1 MVVATEFFDRR
12 PRREPAPTRRFLI
25 PSVQVSFIDTTQ
37 KDGGVFDP
45 PKIENGVKQNDQTEM
60 FNVADVVAEWEAL
73 ERRYQI
79 LESRVQQ
86 EAGCTQ
92 AEAAKLL
99 EHVPGYLLVK
109 RAEET
114 ARSVLHRPIRMWSR
128 RDRQQ
133 MERALAQ
140 SLTAIEQ
147 MERQVDTWETDPERM
162 QRALSNIAMT
172 GTSSSTTDITRTWYQ
187 ELNERRAFLR
197 AHILKAKRKL
207 DNLTS
212 FTPREEKIRRQLER
226 FAPLEDFPHSIDNQ
240 HNAQALQEVLAE
252 LEPIFFALQPSLA
265 LIRTPQEEVESSPN
279 VTPGDQS
286 NSVSQ
291 GRAEKSSF
299 QSKEE
304 VLLEQLHTD
313 PDFRPL
319 GSELGIYEAQFGD
332 LLYDILSGE
341 TFAVELPIANH
352 LSATSKESVLRETIR
367 TLDTSRALCLW
378 IGLPYPASDIVN
390 ELHDGKKYQINMDK
404 LHDLVTVIAA
414 DQGAIR
420 LPKSTMTRLLQLI
433 KSVLDIEPVAI
444 GTQSEQNSSGMA
456 PIESLSDLL
465 PAIRQYFSSGKIMN
479 TQTQAYVTQVEHQP
493 VPEAMDRR
501 ILQLKTDVIEQHFS
515 GNQKT
520 FQEAAWKWAQ
530 EQIPLHKTT
539 DIFNRPETDVCD
551 VVSIMSP
558 MRLATVMTLLSS
570 NPEQRQWL
578 RIHQISKSDWERVAR
593 MILSW
598 KEEVKTEQCYH
609 PSQSFAD
616 LVQIVFMFRV
626 IESVS
631 FSDDK

>member
-25 PSVQVSFIDTTQ
+25 PSVQVSFTDTTQ
-37 KDGGVFDP
+37 KDEGVFDP
-45 PKIENGVKQNDQTEM
+45 PKIEKGIKQNDQTEM
-60 FNVADVVAEWEAL
+60 FNVADIVAEWEAL

-226 FAPLEDFPHSIDNQ
+226 FAPLEDFPHSIDDQ
-240 HNAQALQEVLAE
+240 HNAQALQEVLVE
-252 LEPIFFALQPSLA
+252 LEPIFVALQPSLA
-265 LIRTPQEEVESSPN
+265 LIRTPQDEVESSPN
-279 VTPGDQS
+279 VTPGDRS

-291 GRAEKSSF
+291 SGTEKSSSR
-299 QSKEE
+299 SKEA
-304 VLLEQLHTD
+304 VLLERLHTD
-313 PDFRPL
+313 PNLRPL

-341 TFAVELPIANH
+341 TFAVELPIVNH

-367 TLDTSRALCLW
+367 TLDTSQALCLW

-404 LHDLVTVIAA
+404 IHDLVTVIAA

-420 LPKSTMTRLLQLI
+420 LPEGTMIKLLRLI
-433 KSVLDIEPVAI
+433 KSILDIEPIAT
-444 GTQSEQNSSGMA
+444 GTQSQENPSKLA
-456 PIESLSDLL
+456 PIESLNDVW
-465 PAIRQYFSSGKIMN
+465 PAIRQYFSREEFPTI
-479 TQTQAYVTQVEHQP
+479 QTQVLGTQVEHQP
-493 VPEAMDRR
+493 VPETMNKRVKQLETDI
-501 ILQLKTDVIEQHFS
+501 ILRYFS
-515 GNQKT
+515 GDQKA
-520 FQEAAWKWAQ
+520 FREAAQKWAQ
-530 EQIPLHKTT
+530 EQIPVRRSTKM
-539 DIFNRPETDVCD
+539 FNRSETDLCD
-551 VVSIMSP
+551 IVSIMSP

-578 RIHQISKSDWERVAR
+578 RLHQISRNDWERAAR
-593 MILSW
+593 KILSW
-598 KEEVKTEQCYH
+598 KEELKTEQCYH
-609 PSQSFAD
+609 SSQSFAD
-616 LVQIVFMFRV
+616 LVQIVFMLRI
-626 IESVS
+626 IESVLV
-631 FSDDK
+631 SDDE